1 MLLVRKNNCLA
12 MPIISMDDANW
23 SKALGINVDEQ
34 KEVSKNESPDELK
47 WAETFGFVKDADE

>member
-1 MLLVRKNNCLA
+1 
-12 MPIISMDDANW
+12 MDDANW

-34 KEVSKNESPDELK
+34 KEVSKLSDESPDELK